1 MANKS
6 RVGPYPD
13 VFVSLNSIDEY
24 GIVIEWII
32 IQHNW
37 QVDLVIPPLL
47 GLQLEF
53 LPQHRHISFVINRFL
68 IR

>member
-37 QVDLVIPPLL
+37 QV
-47 GLQLEF
+47 G
-53 LPQHRHISFVINRFL
+53 
-68 IR
+68 